1 MGSMTTACLR
11 GPVGAV
17 LCAVVLT
24 IACSDDSRDDTPGAS
39 GAGGS
44 VAGQG
49 GSAMTAGSGGSS
61 AKAGSGGSGDSGA
74 AGTSGAAG
82 GTIDTT
88 GKEEVW
94 TDAIASEGLSCGE
107 VCAEAGNECAPVC
120 GDDDDAAV
128 DALYRFVGEGG
139 LALQQ
144 QPSFDFCDKPP
155 APTMTFNMGTDE
167 YTLIG
172 FRCCCLAPA
181 VTRVMGDPTNRIT
194 CDEVCSAEGLTCH
207 EETDWGVGTSGMLQ
221 TFSAVPNEMRLIL
234 GDCDE
239 VPLESVNRI
248 GVDEPLVAYQCGC
261 VP

>member
-1 MGSMTTACLR
+1 MNHTR
-11 GPVGAV
+11 IHGAV
-17 LCAVVLT
+17 GSITCAVVLAL
-24 IACSDDSRDDTPGAS
+24 ACGDDGGNDAPGASGSGGSSAVAGQGGSGAAAGSGGSPVSGGSGGSSLAGAS
-39 GAGGS
+39 GAGG
-44 VAGQG
+44 
-49 GSAMTAGSGGSS
+49 
-61 AKAGSGGSGDSGA
+61 GA
-74 AGTSGAAG
+74 
-82 GTIDTT
+82 IDTT
-88 GKEEVW
+88 GKEKVW
-94 TDAIASEGLSCGE
+94 TDAIASEALSCNE

-120 GDDDDAAV
+120 GDDDDTAV
-128 DALYRFVGEGG
+128 DALYRFVSASG

-144 QPSFDFCDKPP
+144 QPSFDFCDEPP

-181 VTRVMGDPTNRIT
+181 VTRVMGDPTIRIT
-194 CDEVCSAEGLTCH
+194 CNEVCQAEGLTCH

-239 VPLESVNRI
+239 APLASVNRI

>member
-1 MGSMTTACLR
+1 MGSTNTTCLR
-11 GPVGAV
+11 GAIGFVM
-17 LCAVVLT
+17 CAIALT
-24 IACSDDSRDDTPGAS
+24 LACSDESGDDTPAAS

-44 VAGQG
+44 STAGQG
-49 GSAMTAGSGGSS
+49 GSNTAAGSGGSS
-61 AKAGSGGSGDSGA
+61 ANAGAGGSAVAGASGA
-74 AGTSGAAG
+74 GGA
-82 GTIDTT
+82 IDTT

-94 TDAIASEGLSCGE
+94 TNAIASEGLSCSQ

-120 GDDDDAAV
+120 GDDDDTAI
-128 DALYRFVGEGG
+128 DALYRFVSEGG
-139 LALQQ
+139 LGLQQ
-144 QPSFDFCDKPP
+144 QPAFDFCDEPP

-194 CDEVCSAEGLTCH
+194 CDELCKAEGLTCR

-239 VPLESVNRI
+239 VPLASVNRS
-248 GVDEPLVAYQCGC
+248 GVEEPLVAYQCGC

>member
-1 MGSMTTACLR
+1 VAGSGGGSSAN
-11 GPVGAV
+11 A
-17 LCAVVLT
+17 
-24 IACSDDSRDDTPGAS
+24 

-44 VAGQG
+44 AAAG
-49 GSAMTAGSGGSS
+49 M
-61 AKAGSGGSGDSGA
+61 SGA
-74 AGTSGAAG
+74 AGSA
-82 GTIDTT
+82 IDTT

-94 TDAIASEGLSCGE
+94 VDAIASEGLSCSE
-107 VCAEAGNECAPVC
+107 VCAEASNECAPVC
-120 GDDDDAAV
+120 GDDDDTAV

-144 QPSFDFCDKPP
+144 QPAFDFCDKPP

-194 CDEVCSAEGLTCH
+194 CDEVCKADGLTCH

-221 TFSAVPNEMRLIL
+221 TFSAVPTEMRLIL

-239 VPLESVNRI
+239 VPLASVNRN
-248 GVDEPLVAYQCGC
+248 GVQEPLVAYQCGC